1 METTVEFPLMQFFRL
16 AQAGAAG
23 GGQTANPF
31 GTLII
36 MIPIFGLMYFMLI
49 RPQKKRQQEVQEML
63 KTLKAGDKVMTTS
76 GALGVISKVS
86 DKTVKIIFADKVEIE
101 FVRSAVA
108 EIINLPPPDE
118 NGESK

>member
-1 METTVEFPLMQFFRL
+1 VELSLLSFCHL

-23 GGQTANPF
+23 NGQAGNPF
-31 GTLII
+31 GSLLI
-36 MIPIFGLMYFMLI
+36 MIPLFGLMYFLFI
-49 RPQKKRQQEVQEML
+49 RPQKKKQQQVQEML

-86 DKTVKIIFADKVEIE
+86 DRTVRILFADKVEIE

-108 EIINLPPPDE
+108 EIINEPAAE
-118 NGESK
+118 KAEEK

>member
-1 METTVEFPLMQFFRL
+1 MELPLAQFFHL
-16 AQAGAAG
+16 AQAGGAS
-23 GGQTANPF
+23 GGQAGNPF
-31 GTLII
+31 GTLLI
-36 MIPIFGLMYFMLI
+36 MIPLFGLMYFMLI

-86 DKTVKIIFADKVEIE
+86 EKTVRIILADKVEIE

-108 EIINLPPPDE
+108 EIINEQPAEDA
-118 NGESK
+118 ESK

>member
-1 METTVEFPLMQFFRL
+1 MQFFRL

-23 GGQTANPF
+23 GGQTANPL
-31 GTLII
+31 GPLLI
-36 MIPIFGLMYFMLI
+36 MIPIFGLMYFILI
-49 RPQKKRQQEVQEML
+49 RPQRKQQQQVQEML

-86 DKTVKIIFADKVEIE
+86 EKTVRIILADKVEIE

-108 EIINLPPPDE
+108 EIINEQPAEDA
-118 NGESK
+118 ESK